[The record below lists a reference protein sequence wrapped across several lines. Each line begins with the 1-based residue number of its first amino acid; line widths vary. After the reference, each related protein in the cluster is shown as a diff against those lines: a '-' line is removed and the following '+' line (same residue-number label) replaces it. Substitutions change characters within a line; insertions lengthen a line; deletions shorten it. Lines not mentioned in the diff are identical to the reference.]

1 MFHTFDTFFQDRQR
15 DLSSRWDRRIQNFQI
30 GSFVLEEEPNWRG
43 ANMQTGTEAHVNH
56 LTSGLWALFHALSLS
71 SAPMRQQPY
80 AIMEG
85 IHSFV
90 DNFFR

>member
-1 MFHTFDTFFQDRQR
+1 M
-15 DLSSRWDRRIQNFQI
+15 L
-30 GSFVLEEEPNWRG
+30 
-43 ANMQTGTEAHVNH
+43 TGTEAHANH
-56 LTSGLWALFHALSLS
+56 LTSGLWSLFHALSLS

-80 AIMEG
+80 AIMES